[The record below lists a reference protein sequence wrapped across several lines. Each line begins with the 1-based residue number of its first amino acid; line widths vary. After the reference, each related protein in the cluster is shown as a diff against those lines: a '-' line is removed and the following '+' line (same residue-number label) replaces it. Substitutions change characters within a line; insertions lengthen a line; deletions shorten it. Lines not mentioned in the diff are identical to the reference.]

1 MATISFTD
9 LDQLV
14 GEVLPERT
22 VMSTVVT
29 PYNNAGGDGGGSG
42 ASSSSAAAAAAGGSD
57 GGSHGTTAI
66 NSCQG
71 TVSQGTPGL
80 MGSLGLGSN
89 NPGSTYT
96 CAPGAVSG
104 H

>member
-1 MATISFTD
+1 MISFTE

-22 VMSTVVT
+22 VLATVST
-29 PYNNAGGDGGGSG
+29 PFNNVAGGGADGS
-42 ASSSSAAAAAAGGSD
+42 ASSSAAAAAGGGD
-57 GGSHGTTAI
+57 GGSHGATAI

-80 MGSLGLGSN
+80 LGSLGLGSN
-89 NPGSTYT
+89 NPGSTFT
-96 CAPGAVSG
+96 CTPGAIASY
-104 H
+104 